1 MAGTRRVDATREVPG
16 RDMRRMAAGREPAGG
31 LDALLA
37 VLLLAATLAAF
48 GWAGSMD
55 LEDAA
60 AAQAQW
66 QEGQAQ
72 AHQLSAEREARA
84 TAEAMR

>member
-1 MAGTRRVDATREVPG
+1 MTGTRRVPDRE
-16 RDMRRMAAGREPAGG
+16 MRRMAAGREPVGR

-37 VLLLAATLAAF
+37 VLLLAATLVAF

-66 QEGQAQ
+66 REGQSQ
-72 AHQLSAEREARA
+72 AHQLRAERDARA
-84 TAEAMR
+84 TAEAMSR

>member
-1 MAGTRRVDATREVPG
+1 MTGTRRVPDGE
-16 RDMRRMAAGREPAGG
+16 MRRMAAGREPVGR

-60 AAQAQW
+60 AAQEQW
-66 QEGQAQ
+66 REGQAQ
-72 AHQLSAEREARA
+72 AHQLRAERDARA

>member
-1 MAGTRRVDATREVPG
+1 MTGTRRVPDGE
-16 RDMRRMAAGREPAGG
+16 MRRMAAGRGRAGRI
-31 LDALLA
+31 DALLA

-66 QEGQAQ
+66 REGQAQ
-72 AHQLSAEREARA
+72 AHQLRAERDARA
-84 TAEAMR
+84 TAEAMSR

>member
-1 MAGTRRVDATREVPG
+1 MTGTRRVPDGE
-16 RDMRRMAAGREPAGG
+16 MRRMAAGREPAGR

-66 QEGQAQ
+66 REGQAQ
-72 AHQLSAEREARA
+72 AHQLRAEREARA